1 MLSATAAITFRGLP
15 KEKISSTDL
24 MTKKSRYLS
33 AAKHKIRRHD
43 IMILDLI
50 KKETDYSVKEEI
62 LNLLHARQSTRKSY
76 LLAVDFYN
84 TLDSEALKSDALIA
98 ITNLGSVL

>member
-1 MLSATAAITFRGLP
+1 
-15 KEKISSTDL
+15 
-24 MTKKSRYLS
+24 
-33 AAKHKIRRHD
+33 
-43 IMILDLI
+43 MILDLI

-98 ITNLGSVL
+98 ITNLGSCCISELQDQLIYISEYDESAILRSIARSYFNRITQ